1 MSDRA
6 GPTKNQ
12 VLDVLRNVR
21 DPELGEDIVSLDFV
35 KNVAICDGRVRVEVE
50 LTTPACPMRE
60 TIRQDVE
67 AAVRSLAGIKQV
79 EVVFSARVRSSL
91 PEKCELPGVRN
102 IIAVGAGKGGVGKS
116 TLSVLLAVG
125 LGRAGARVGLLDAD
139 VYGPSIPRML
149 GIEDARPIMENDKVL
164 PVEACG
170 IKAMSM
176 GLLIPP
182 GQAVVWRGPMIHNA
196 IRQFLEQVEWGE
208 LDYLIVDLPPGTGD
222 VPLTLAQSI
231 PLTGSVVVCTPQ
243 AVALA
248 DAVRAARMYET
259 LGVPV
264 LGMVENMSYF
274 VAPDTGR
281 EYDLFGKGGVEK
293 AARELGLAFLGSIPV
308 NVAIRL
314 SGDDGNPASLFAGDP
329 CGLAQSITT
338 VVQTLAGRVATRTA
352 LKQAPSQRPAEENP

>member
-1 MSDRA
+1 MIESLR
-6 GPTKNQ
+6 G
-12 VLDVLRNVR
+12 VL
-21 DPELGEDIVSLDFV
+21 DPELGKDIVSLDFV
-35 KNVAICDGRVRVEVE
+35 KNVAICEGRVRVDVE

-67 AAVRSLAGIKQV
+67 SAVRRLQGVTQV
-79 EVVFSARVRSSL
+79 EVAFTARVRGSL
-91 PEKCELPGVRN
+91 PPQCELPGVRN
-102 IIAVGAGKGGVGKS
+102 IIAIGAGKGGVGKS
-116 TLSVLLAVG
+116 TLSVMLAVG
-125 LGRAGARVGLLDAD
+125 LARAGARVGLLDAD

-149 GIEDARPIMENDKVL
+149 GIENVQPVEQNDKLL

-170 IKAMSM
+170 VKAMSI

-182 GQAVVWRGPMIHNA
+182 GQAVIWRGPMIHNA
-196 IRQFLEQVEWGE
+196 IRQFLEQVDWGE

-231 PLTGSVVVCTPQ
+231 PLTGAVVVCTPQ

-264 LGMVENMSYF
+264 LGMIENMSCF
-274 VAPDTGR
+274 IAPDTGK

-293 AARELGLAFLGSIPV
+293 AARALKTPFLGSIPI

-314 SGDDGNPASLFAGDP
+314 SGDAGTPASLFADDGQ
-329 CGLAQSITT
+329 GLHRAITA
-338 VVQTLAGRVATRTA
+338 VVETLAGRVAVRAA
-352 LKQAPSQRPAEENP
+352 LKQTPSEQSGGG